1 MTSIAVAARFRP
13 AGPLADHPAQLI
25 GLLLQLPHPL
35 PLNGEIP
42 TEFRDLAFDNIR
54 QFGGSKPDVSP

>member
-1 MTSIAVAARFRP
+1 M
-13 AGPLADHPAQLI
+13 AGPTPDHPTQLI

-42 TEFRDLAFDNIR
+42 TEFCDLTFDNIR
-54 QFGGSKPDVSP
+54 QFGGLRPSVSA

>member
-1 MTSIAVAARFRP
+1 V

-54 QFGGSKPDVSP
+54 QFGGSRPSVSA